1 MLPENRNAPL
11 LLTLPLFAFYSNDVD
26 VIVFSVHEHGYK
38 QCSDEPIGTYITPVP
53 NFLEGYLQYYT
64 QIQEDKGYQDY
75 ELPDAVNYAYC
86 TRMAIIG
93 EEYWYQLGF
102 SDGTS
107 QAIAVNIYSDNT
119 CTTRSSVD
127 GYDDA
132 NVDVSEIQVRNL
144 NQYLVNQ

>member
-1 MLPENRNAPL
+1 
-11 LLTLPLFAFYSNDVD
+11 
-26 VIVFSVHEHGYK
+26 
-38 QCSDEPIGTYITPVP
+38 VP

-64 QIQEDKGYQDY
+64 QIQEDKGYEDY
-75 ELPDAVNYAYC
+75 ELPDAANYAYC
-86 TRMAIIG
+86 TRMAING
-93 EEYWYQLGF
+93 EEYWYQLGC

-132 NVDVSEIQVRNL
+132 NVDVSEIQVSNL
-144 NQYLVNQ
+144 NRYMVNQYIS